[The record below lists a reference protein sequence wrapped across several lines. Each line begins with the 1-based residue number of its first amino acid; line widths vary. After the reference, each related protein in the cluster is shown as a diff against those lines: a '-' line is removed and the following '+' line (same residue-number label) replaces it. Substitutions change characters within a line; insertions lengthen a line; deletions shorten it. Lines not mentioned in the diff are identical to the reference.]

1 MHLPHSLQY
10 VTLHRKPCFDMV
22 LITHEQ
28 RKQDRKYGPKR
39 LHDNIIENRDG
50 STKAFQTEVKDGGR
64 V

>member
-1 MHLPHSLQY
+1 
-10 VTLHRKPCFDMV
+10 MV

-28 RKQDRKYGPKR
+28 RKKDRKYGPKR